1 VTVPADAGLSG
12 AAAGG
17 CSEADVEPGW
27 FRSEP
32 WLDVLL
38 GCGGPTWGEVVLVD
52 PCGQWSGE
60 AGVVAAG
67 AFELVGG
74 VDERIG

>member
-1 VTVPADAGLSG
+1 L
-12 AAAGG
+12 
-17 CSEADVEPGW
+17 
-27 FRSEP
+27 

-38 GCGGPTWGEVVLVD
+38 GCCGPTWGEVVLVD
-52 PCGQWSGE
+52 PGCQWSGE
-60 AGVVAAG
+60 SSVVAAG